1 MIYTAERIKIAC
13 RSLQAAKNNVL
24 GGVYIMIVVFKA
36 FMLAVAFYATLI
48 LIASAIPKS
57 KHEKWHYEDGK

>member
-1 MIYTAERIKIAC
+1 
-13 RSLQAAKNNVL
+13 
-24 GGVYIMIVVFKA
+24 MIVVFKA

-57 KHEKWHYEDGK
+57 KHEKLHYEDGK

>member
-1 MIYTAERIKIAC
+1 M
-13 RSLQAAKNNVL
+13 S
-24 GGVYIMIVVFKA
+24 VVFKA

-57 KHEKWHYEDGK
+57 KHEKLHYEDGK